1 MIDQT
6 QAPKANGL
14 STVINTIVSPNEAFQ
29 AIRTAPTWAW
39 AFIVCAVV
47 YLVGYAL
54 LLPASNHAALGL
66 IQHMIATNP
75 AIAGMSDE
83 RKAKMLSDAT
93 NPSVVK
99 ECTNA
104 LLGLVGIFI
113 AALLNTLFMLL
124 ANVIGKGDASFKKL
138 WSGSMNVL
146 VPSFALGELVAG
158 IIAAIRGPESYG
170 TVTEILRSVPGLG
183 LLAGNMSGFGA
194 GFLAALSVFALWG
207 LVLNALM
214 VRTVGRVPA
223 AVAWTFAIVITL
235 LQSAF
240 IGLGAMF
247 TG

>member
-14 STVINTIVSPNEAFQ
+14 STVINTIVSPTEAFQ
-29 AIRTAPTWAW
+29 AIRNAPTWAW
-39 AFIVCAVV
+39 ALIVCGVL
-47 YLVGYAL
+47 YLIGYAL
-54 LLPASNHAALGL
+54 LLPASNHAALGM

-83 RKAKMLSDAT
+83 GKAKMISDTAH
-93 NPSVVK
+93 PSLVK

-104 LLGLVGIFI
+104 LFGLAGIFI

-146 VPSFALGELVAG
+146 VPSFGIAQLVAG
-158 IIAAIRGPESYG
+158 IIAVIRGPESYA
-170 TVTEILRSVPGLG
+170 TMADVFRSVPGLG
-183 LLAGNMSGFGA
+183 IVTGNMSGFGA
-194 GFLAALSVFALWG
+194 GFLAAISVFAIWG

-223 AVAWTFAIVITL
+223 AVAWTFAIVIAL
-235 LQSAF
+235 LQAAF
-240 IGLGAMF
+240 IGLTVMF